1 MGTLPREI
9 EQLSNPV
16 TKTSTGPLSNSNSES
31 TGVFWGEIAPCQ
43 HVAQIYSSDDAL
55 LNNLTPFIA
64 DGLERGEAA
73 IVIAT
78 PAHVADLKRGLAEMD
93 VDWAEAVTNGLLIT
107 ADAEAVLG
115 QFMLKQWPVE
125 ELFCAIIGDLLDRA
139 GAERRKVRA
148 FGEMVALLWERGD
161 TAATVHLEYM
171 WEDLRRRHPITLFCA
186 YPRAGMTKHPEQSM
200 AEICA
205 AHARV
210 FD

>member
-1 MGTLPREI
+1 M
-9 EQLSNPV
+9 
-16 TKTSTGPLSNSNSES
+16 STRVEKESHGPLSKDNS
-31 TGVFWGEIAPCQ
+31 TGIFWGEIAPCQ
-43 HVAQIYSSDDAL
+43 HVAQIYANDDAL

-64 DGLERGEAA
+64 EGLRLGEAA

-78 PAHVADLKRGLAEMD
+78 PAHVADLQKRLMAMD
-93 VDWAEAVTNGLLIT
+93 VDLTAAVLDDLLLT
-107 ADAEAVLG
+107 VDAETILS

-125 ELFCAIIGDLLDRA
+125 ELFFALIGDLLKRA

-171 WEDLRRRHPITLFCA
+171 WEDLRRRHPVTLFCA
-186 YPRAGMTKHPEQSM
+186 YPKAGMTKVPEESM

-210 FD
+210 FC